1 MKVLRA
7 TISGVS
13 GEGFVAMCGLMGVS
27 FQLDDFGVWNLNDCD
42 ASLNDYTQ
50 DGAVGICKKQAV
62 VGHGGSLL
70 SKNAYLD
77 ASASYDVSVTS
88 GNSFACTLGDEFV
101 HFSADGSITG
111 SKGLVCEKAGEVNFT
126 AISAVRLRKMGAK
139 VYVDVDDGN
148 GYEAR
153 AVFAMPDNKEVKF
166 GIKAG
171 ADATI
176 IVNTPAIV
184 SLASTM
190 DIATKD
196 YDPKVDIDPMGPK
209 DISFN
214 EYYGG

>member
-1 MKVLRA
+1 M
-7 TISGVS
+7 
-13 GEGFVAMCGLMGVS
+13 
-27 FQLDDFGVWNLNDCD
+27 
-42 ASLNDYTQ
+42 
-50 DGAVGICKKQAV
+50 

-111 SKGLVCEKAGEVNFT
+111 SKGLVCEKAGEVNFS

-176 IVNTPAIV
+176 IVDTPAIV
-184 SLASTM
+184 SLASIV